1 MNIRMGCITVNK
13 LLLLI
18 ILLIHLS
25 HTSPLTNSLDDLK
38 LNKSFHPSI
47 TSAERVTQLHEIVGP
62 EFKEIR
68 QLLDEIR
75 IASLKK
81 HGLFNDQDPT
91 KRIDRQL
98 IRNKLTFDDGTEAS
112 INRQI
117 SDDLFENDI
126 LLTLNQAE
134 DILKE
139 IKQSPNLRRRSGRQA
154 ISNTRSFWENTTIP
168 YTFNVAQTNDEW
180 RKSIQ
185 NAHRHIEGLTCF
197 RFVHYE
203 NERELGNKDYL
214 QYFRGGGCWSQIGRI
229 GGRQPISI
237 GYGCESLGIVAH
249 ETLHALG
256 LWHEQSRTDRDNH
269 IRVNFDAVMP
279 GTESNFEK
287 RSEQTVDNM
296 DQPYDLGSTMHYGS
310 KAFSQRFGLSFK
322 DAKMINLRYC
332 SKLCQVQLDCDK
344 GGYTDPQNCE
354 QCRCPDGFAGTYCQ
368 ELEQSNSNSC
378 RGTSDLTAGEWPG
391 DISTSKLHPGIKCFW
406 RIHPQYSNQS
416 VQLIFDRLNFP
427 CKEACTSYLEVK
439 YKTEKIATGARLC
452 CDLPANII
460 SEVGTEVILILRT
473 DEKLNSEFEGF
484 HISFKSVEGYD
495 KNTTTGIIK
504 PTPTTTTTTTTPKP
518 KANSWTSWGNWTECS
533 ATCGACGQRKRVRY
547 CLSGPGKC
555 KGSDYEVERCAFSPC
570 PLPVE
575 VSRCSGRLVMPC
587 ELMEELE
594 FGTAL
599 NYVSLRHLNGG
610 YSFSINYSILRVTY
624 NFLDINLESSDPN
637 GISSSMIDSNIQ
649 LEGDGHDIIHN
660 LLLPRLKNENSIAR
674 YRRLT
679 AVRQQRYSRGSK
691 AEKQLCE
698 KRFTYHCPT
707 TLLTISL
714 DFLVERNK
722 REINN
727 IHNEPIHDS
736 RHPCCAGYK
745 LENDTCI
752 KMKGF
757 IS

>member
-1 MNIRMGCITVNK
+1 
-13 LLLLI
+13 
-18 ILLIHLS
+18 
-25 HTSPLTNSLDDLK
+25 
-38 LNKSFHPSI
+38 
-47 TSAERVTQLHEIVGP
+47 
-62 EFKEIR
+62 
-68 QLLDEIR
+68 
-75 IASLKK
+75 
-81 HGLFNDQDPT
+81 
-91 KRIDRQL
+91 
-98 IRNKLTFDDGTEAS
+98 
-112 INRQI
+112 
-117 SDDLFENDI
+117 
-126 LLTLNQAE
+126 
-134 DILKE
+134 
-139 IKQSPNLRRRSGRQA
+139 
-154 ISNTRSFWENTTIP
+154 
-168 YTFNVAQTNDEW
+168 
-180 RKSIQ
+180 
-185 NAHRHIEGLTCF
+185 
-197 RFVHYE
+197 
-203 NERELGNKDYL
+203 
-214 QYFRGGGCWSQIGRI
+214 
-229 GGRQPISI
+229 
-237 GYGCESLGIVAH
+237 
-249 ETLHALG
+249 
-256 LWHEQSRTDRDNH
+256 
-269 IRVNFDAVMP
+269 
-279 GTESNFEK
+279 
-287 RSEQTVDNM
+287 
-296 DQPYDLGSTMHYGS
+296 
-310 KAFSQRFGLSFK
+310 
-322 DAKMINLRYC
+322 MINLRYC

-391 DISTSKLHPGIKCFW
+391 DISTSKLQPGIKCFW

-439 YKTEKIATGARLC
+439 YNAEKIATGARLC
-452 CDLPANII
+452 CDLPTNII

-473 DEKLNSEFEGF
+473 DEKLNSEFDGF
-484 HISFKSVEGYD
+484 HLSFKSD
-495 KNTTTGIIK
+495 
-504 PTPTTTTTTTTPKP
+504 
-518 KANSWTSWGNWTECS
+518 SWTSWGNWTECS

-575 VSRCSGRLVMPC
+575 VSRCNGRLVMPC

-599 NYVSLRHLNGG
+599 NYVSLRHHSGESWDHNG
-610 YSFSINYSILRVTY
+610 L
-624 NFLDINLESSDPN
+624 
-637 GISSSMIDSNIQ
+637 SSSMLDSNIQ
-649 LEGDGHDIIHN
+649 LEGMV
-660 LLLPRLKNENSIAR
+660 KT
-674 YRRLT
+674 RLT

-722 REINN
+722 REINI

-757 IS
+757 FS

>member
-1 MNIRMGCITVNK
+1 M
-13 LLLLI
+13 
-18 ILLIHLS
+18 HLS
-25 HTSPLTNSLDDLK
+25 HTSPLTTSLDDLK
-38 LNKSFHPSI
+38 INKSFHPSI

-287 RSEQTVDNM
+287 RSAQTVDNM

-310 KAFSQRFGLSFK
+310 KAFSN
-322 DAKMINLRYC
+322 DARRHIHYKYLC
-332 SKLCQVQLDCDK
+332 LKLL
-344 GGYTDPQNCE
+344 
-354 QCRCPDGFAGTYCQ
+354 
-368 ELEQSNSNSC
+368 
-378 RGTSDLTAGEWPG
+378 
-391 DISTSKLHPGIKCFW
+391 
-406 RIHPQYSNQS
+406 
-416 VQLIFDRLNFP
+416 
-427 CKEACTSYLEVK
+427 
-439 YKTEKIATGARLC
+439 
-452 CDLPANII
+452 
-460 SEVGTEVILILRT
+460 
-473 DEKLNSEFEGF
+473 
-484 HISFKSVEGYD
+484 
-495 KNTTTGIIK
+495 
-504 PTPTTTTTTTTPKP
+504 
-518 KANSWTSWGNWTECS
+518 
-533 ATCGACGQRKRVRY
+533 
-547 CLSGPGKC
+547 
-555 KGSDYEVERCAFSPC
+555 
-570 PLPVE
+570 
-575 VSRCSGRLVMPC
+575 
-587 ELMEELE
+587 
-594 FGTAL
+594 
-599 NYVSLRHLNGG
+599 
-610 YSFSINYSILRVTY
+610 
-624 NFLDINLESSDPN
+624 
-637 GISSSMIDSNIQ
+637 
-649 LEGDGHDIIHN
+649 
-660 LLLPRLKNENSIAR
+660 
-674 YRRLT
+674 
-679 AVRQQRYSRGSK
+679 
-691 AEKQLCE
+691 
-698 KRFTYHCPT
+698 
-707 TLLTISL
+707 
-714 DFLVERNK
+714 
-722 REINN
+722 
-727 IHNEPIHDS
+727 
-736 RHPCCAGYK
+736 
-745 LENDTCI
+745 
-752 KMKGF
+752 
-757 IS
+757 

>member
-134 DILKE
+134 DILRE
-139 IKQSPNLRRRSGRQA
+139 IKQSPNLRRRGGRQA

-310 KAFSQRFGLSFK
+310 KAFSN
-322 DAKMINLRYC
+322 DAKRHIH
-332 SKLCQVQLDCDK
+332 DK
-344 GGYTDPQNCE
+344 
-354 QCRCPDGFAGTYCQ
+354 
-368 ELEQSNSNSC
+368 
-378 RGTSDLTAGEWPG
+378 
-391 DISTSKLHPGIKCFW
+391 
-406 RIHPQYSNQS
+406 
-416 VQLIFDRLNFP
+416 
-427 CKEACTSYLEVK
+427 
-439 YKTEKIATGARLC
+439 
-452 CDLPANII
+452 
-460 SEVGTEVILILRT
+460 
-473 DEKLNSEFEGF
+473 
-484 HISFKSVEGYD
+484 
-495 KNTTTGIIK
+495 
-504 PTPTTTTTTTTPKP
+504 
-518 KANSWTSWGNWTECS
+518 
-533 ATCGACGQRKRVRY
+533 
-547 CLSGPGKC
+547 
-555 KGSDYEVERCAFSPC
+555 
-570 PLPVE
+570 
-575 VSRCSGRLVMPC
+575 
-587 ELMEELE
+587 
-594 FGTAL
+594 
-599 NYVSLRHLNGG
+599 
-610 YSFSINYSILRVTY
+610 
-624 NFLDINLESSDPN
+624 
-637 GISSSMIDSNIQ
+637 
-649 LEGDGHDIIHN
+649 
-660 LLLPRLKNENSIAR
+660 
-674 YRRLT
+674 
-679 AVRQQRYSRGSK
+679 
-691 AEKQLCE
+691 
-698 KRFTYHCPT
+698 YHCLK
-707 TLLTISL
+707 LL
-714 DFLVERNK
+714 
-722 REINN
+722 
-727 IHNEPIHDS
+727 
-736 RHPCCAGYK
+736 
-745 LENDTCI
+745 
-752 KMKGF
+752 
-757 IS
+757 